1 MTDTKKNEQGRVLL
15 IRRQE
20 QVLTLLYAGNRLLLA
35 NAASMA
41 DTVLENIYIA
51 KVKSIAQNIQAAF
64 VEYAPGKLG
73 FLPLKECKA
82 PIVTNRSYD
91 GRLVA
96 GDEIVIQIT
105 AESQKTKEANAD
117 TNLSFAGRYL
127 VLSLEKKQIGYSS
140 RLSEEKKKALKEWMA
155 DSSEFAD
162 AGKAY
167 SVIFRTNVEAL
178 TEYAALEAEL
188 RSLKGEAEQVLKIAE
203 NRTCFS
209 CLKKALPPYLKALQ
223 DLYTDTYEKI
233 ITDDETLYEEAK
245 EYLMQHQAA
254 DLNKLC
260 FYEDALLPLSK
271 LYSVESRLA
280 EALDRK
286 VWMRSGAYLVID
298 RAEALTCIDVNTGKF
313 SGKKSRSETFFQINM
328 EAAEEIGHQLRLR
341 NLSGIIIIDF
351 INMDQGAQKKA
362 LLRHLREVLSADPVK
377 TVVVDMTPLGLVEVT
392 RKKEKR
398 SLWEQLQTGVS
409 KQG

>member
-1 MTDTKKNEQGRVLL
+1 MTDTRTNEHGRVLL
-15 IRRQE
+15 VRRQG
-20 QVLTLLYAGNRLLLA
+20 QILTLLYSGNRLLLA
-35 NAASMA
+35 NASGTEE
-41 DTVLENIYIA
+41 TVLDNIYIA

-64 VEYAPGKLG
+64 VEYAPKKLG
-73 FLPLKECKA
+73 FLPLKECSA

-96 GDEIVIQIT
+96 GDEVVIQIT

-117 TNLSFAGRYL
+117 TNLSFAGKYL
-127 VLSLEKKQIGYSS
+127 VLSLEKKQVGYSA
-140 RLSEEKKKALKEWMA
+140 RLSEAKKRELKECIQE
-155 DSSEFAD
+155 SSVFAE

-167 SVIFRTNVEAL
+167 GIILRTNTEEISDFSILETELQAL
-178 TEYAALEAEL
+178 
-188 RSLKGEAEQVLKIAE
+188 KQEAEQVLKNAE
-203 NRTCFS
+203 SRTCFS
-209 CLKKALPPYLKALQ
+209 CLKRALPSYLKALQ
-223 DLYTDTYEKI
+223 DLYTGDYEKI
-233 ITDDETLYEEAK
+233 ITDDAALYEETK
-245 EYLMQHQAA
+245 EYLSRHQEA
-254 DLNKLC
+254 DLEKLC
-260 FYEDALLPLSK
+260 FYEDELLPLST

-313 SGKKSRSETFFQINM
+313 SGKKSRTETFFQINM
-328 EAAEEIGHQLRLR
+328 EAAEEIGRQLRLR

-351 INMDQGAQKKA
+351 INMDRNEQKKA
-362 LLRHLREVLSADPVK
+362 LMKHLREVLSLDPVK

-398 SLWEQLQTGVS
+398 SLWEQLQTGSS
-409 KQG
+409 KA

>member
-162 AGKAY
+162 SGKAY
-167 SVIFRTNVEAL
+167 GVIFRTNVEAL
-178 TEYAALEAEL
+178 TEYAVLEAEL
-188 RSLKGEAEQVLKIAE
+188 RSLKREAEQVLKIAE
-203 NRTCFS
+203 SRTCFS

-233 ITDDETLYEEAK
+233 ITDDEALYEEAR

-298 RAEALTCIDVNTGKF
+298 RTEALTCIDVNTGKF